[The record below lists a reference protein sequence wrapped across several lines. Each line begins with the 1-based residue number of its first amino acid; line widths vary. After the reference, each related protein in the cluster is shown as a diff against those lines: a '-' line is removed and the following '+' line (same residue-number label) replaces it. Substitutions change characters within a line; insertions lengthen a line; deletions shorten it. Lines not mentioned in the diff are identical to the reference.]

1 MEGVLLLELGQITM
15 VGLFLI
21 GTLIGVTI
29 QDTIPIGITANG
41 KVTAQSVGE
50 AAVVVAHD
58 DVTATRVISV
68 QSNTPIVTTVDVNI
82 HRLDTETGITLVSAG
97 MPLRAGLVYPNTIE
111 YFRLIVNNT
120 EIPIF
125 VQPLFGKHQDG
136 SYRSVLIQFSMEV
149 TAGQPVTGKLEFGPR
164 GVRYN
169 TRTDI
174 IGSVESAV
182 ILPAS
187 SAYIISTQVIHPT
200 IISSELPATQLYTRF
215 DDIYRQTASRH
226 IIQDGFTDRD
236 SRQFNFYDRVLT
248 SYVQWVRTGH
258 IQYWVDATRL
268 VRQYHAI
275 TNSYSTIAQSYAPW
289 DYHPDGLFLSYLLTG
304 DEKNRRI
311 LAEWA
316 LQNSRNLR
324 AAHRNY
330 IFNSYREGRPQQRVM
345 LSALYSALLEDTST
359 DWFAVTDAY
368 VTSWLDTQE
377 PWHTQGFD
385 GAWLYPLP
393 DSLVGQSNFME
404 GLRLTALV
412 TYLEYRNP
420 SVEMRRRV
428 EIAIKKQVD
437 FLWNTQWQPQFQS
450 FKYWSSDQVGRRSL
464 ADLNNL
470 MVLGF
475 AYVYHI
481 TGDIEY
487 YNRTMQII
495 SPAFLPQS
503 DGWSVCWGC
512 SFGKQFNQN
521 YYSSWRVFYYLNSVR

>member
-1 MEGVLLLELGQITM
+1 MAGVLLLELGQITM

-58 DVTATRVISV
+58 DVTATRMVTV

-82 HRLDTETGITLVSAG
+82 HRLNTETGITLVSAG
-97 MPLRAGLVYPNTIE
+97 MPLRVGLVYPNTIE

-125 VQPLFGKHQDG
+125 VEPLFGKHQDG
-136 SYRSVLIQFSMEV
+136 SYRSVLIQFSMEL
-149 TAGQPVTGKLEFGPR
+149 TAGQPVTGRLEFGPR

-174 IGSVESAV
+174 IGNVESAV

-187 SAYIISTQVIHPT
+187 SAYILSTQVIHPT

-215 DDIYRQTASRH
+215 DDIYRQIANVHAIRDNLDVVD
-226 IIQDGFTDRD
+226 ILD
-236 SRQFNFYDRVLT
+236 SRRLNFYDRVLT
-248 SYVQWVRTGH
+248 SYAQWVRTGNV
-258 IQYWVDATRL
+258 QYWVDATRL
-268 VRQYHAI
+268 ARQYARI
-275 TNSYSTIAQSYAPW
+275 TDVAPW
-289 DYHPDGLFLSYLLTG
+289 DFHPDGLFVNYLLTG
-304 DEKNRRI
+304 NERSRWW
-311 LAEWA
+311 LVRFGQA
-316 LQNSRNLR
+316 NSGNLFM
-324 AAHRNY
+324 ASRNY
-330 IFNSYREGRPQQRVM
+330 IFNAYREGRPQQRVM
-345 LSALYSALLEDTST
+345 LSALYSALLEDTSRS
-359 DWFAVTDAY
+359 WYAVTDEY

-385 GAWLYPLP
+385 GAWLYPV
-393 DSLVGQSNFME
+393 DTLVLQSNFME
-404 GLRLTALV
+404 GLRVSALV

-420 SVEMRRRV
+420 SAEMRTRV
-428 EIAIKKQVD
+428 EQAIKKQVD

-450 FKYWSSDQVGRRSL
+450 FKYWSSDQIGYRTL
-464 ADLNNL
+464 DLNNL

-475 AYVYHI
+475 AYVCHI

-495 SPAFLPQS
+495 SPAFLPQPS
-503 DGWSVCWGC
+503 GHSVCWGC